1 MFPVSRLRSPVSV
14 FLLCAFR
21 SALCFAIFR
30 LPFPVSRFL
39 SPVSVLPSPFSRLRS
54 PVSRLI
60 MGMVMHTFLK
70 KRMFLRNQRS
80 FGHCP
85 KRYKHKKPHIAY
97 GQANLQ

>member
-39 SPVSVLPSPFSRLRS
+39 SPVSVLPSPFSRL
-54 PVSRLI
+54 I